1 VCNASGAGGHQTS
14 MTESSRHW
22 LPRRPFTLA
31 AVAIL
36 IVGLAVGLAVFEPWK
51 LFVDRTVDEAAPV
64 VAGAPVAGT
73 SVSGAPSTPAVIAR
87 GNLISHEHA
96 SSGSVEVLQL
106 PDGSRVLRLQDLRT
120 SDGPKLQVWLA
131 DAPVLPGK
139 DGWYVF
145 DDGRHVDLGPLKGN
159 IGSSNYPI
167 PTDVDLTA
175 LRSVTI
181 WCDRFDVSFAAA
193 TLA

>member
-1 VCNASGAGGHQTS
+1 MADLSLRS
-14 MTESSRHW
+14 
-22 LPRRPFTLA
+22 LLRRPVTLIA
-31 AVAIL
+31 FAVL
-36 IVGLAVGLAVFEPWK
+36 VVGLAVGLAVFEPWK
-51 LFVDRTVDEAAPV
+51 LFVDRTVDEAVPV
-64 VAGAPVAGT
+64 SAGPVAGAPIAAGPVPT
-73 SVSGAPSTPAVIAR
+73 AAAPAGPGLLAR
-87 GNLISHEHA
+87 GDLIAHEHP
-96 SSGSVEVLQL
+96 SSGSVEVLRL

-120 SDGPKLQVWLA
+120 SDGPNLHVWLT

-167 PTDVDLTA
+167 PADVDLAA

-181 WCDRFDVSFAAA
+181 WCDRFNVSFAAA
-193 TLA
+193 ALA

>member
-1 VCNASGAGGHQTS
+1 
-14 MTESSRHW
+14 MTELSRRR
-22 LPRRPFTLA
+22 LPRRPVILVA
-31 AVAIL
+31 LAIL
-36 IVGLAVGLAVFEPWK
+36 VLGLAVGLAVFEPWK

-64 VAGAPVAGT
+64 AAAAPVAGAPT
-73 SVSGAPSTPAVIAR
+73 VSAPTPPAVIAR

-96 SSGSVEVLQL
+96 SSGSVEVLKL

-159 IGSSNYPI
+159 IGSSNYAI
-167 PTDVDLTA
+167 PADVDLAA
-175 LRSVTI
+175 LHSVTI